1 MSIPKVAG
9 IETEYGI
16 LLAGAETPDPFYAS
30 HLLLN
35 AYGHVGKAAVPC
47 RSFHHFALDGE
58 ADADLHS
65 AHEIRV
71 EYSVPGDEGL
81 PADPVPTPE
90 LEPHIRLFVSRRHLA
105 SAQPALTS
113 SDTDLMLANG
123 ARYYIDHA
131 HPEYSTPECLSPRM
145 LVAADKAGERILA
158 ACQQWVN
165 RSGALFGEQRL
176 RVYKNNS
183 DYKHNS
189 YGCHENYLLSAQC
202 FLDLQYRRVHQV
214 FRYVL
219 PFLVTRLIVCG
230 SGKVGAENGT
240 GPAGFQLSQRA
251 DFFESL
257 LGLQT
262 TFNRPL
268 FNTRDEPHADGQRF
282 RRLHVIPGDANM
294 AEFSTYLK
302 IGTTQLLFQMIEDHF
317 IKDDLTL
324 SHPVQAIHT
333 VSRDFTFTQLLQL
346 EDGRQMTALD
356 IQECYLDLAYRYIE
370 ERGGTDE
377 QHHVLDAWDDVLSA
391 LPADWEQL
399 ATRLDW
405 AIKRRL
411 MERYLHTQGTDWGAV
426 AAWQAVIEE
435 PENEAARRLAQQAG
449 LPWDDYERQRDLYF
463 ALRRL
468 DLQYHDIRSDPEQGE
483 VGLFYHLQ
491 QRGAVKR
498 LVTDEEIGCL
508 TMLPPPE
515 TRAWLRGQCIDRF
528 AHLVTAADWSS
539 LSFQPAASSP
549 RRTKQEE
556 LQLFDPLMG
565 TEAAMSSAWPQLHH
579 PSAVI
584 THCLSSFGQMEDER
598 EQEIE

>member
-1 MSIPKVAG
+1 MSIPKVVG

-16 LLAGAETPDPFYAS
+16 LLTGTEASDPFYAS
-30 HLLLN
+30 HLLLS
-35 AYGHVGKAAVPC
+35 AYGQVGKAAVPC
-47 RSFHHFALDGE
+47 RSLHSLTQE
-58 ADADLHS
+58 ADADLHR
-65 AHEIRV
+65 ARAIRV
-71 EYSVPGDEGL
+71 EYSAPGRGDEGFS
-81 PADPVPTPE
+81 AE
-90 LEPHIRLFVSRRHLA
+90 AESEPHIRLVVSREHPA
-105 SAQPALTS
+105 SAQSALPY
-113 SDTDLMLANG
+113 DETDLMLANG

-158 ACQQWVN
+158 ACQHRVN
-165 RSGALFGEQRL
+165 TTGVLLPEQQL

-183 DYKHNS
+183 DYKNNS

-202 FLDLQYRRVHQV
+202 FLDLQYRKVHQV
-214 FRYVL
+214 FRYIL
-219 PFLVTRLIVCG
+219 PFLATRLLVCG
-230 SGKVGAENGT
+230 SGKVGAEHGT
-240 GPAGFQLSQRA
+240 DPAGFQLSQRA
-251 DFFESL
+251 DFFASL

-324 SHPVQAIHT
+324 SQPVQAIHT
-333 VSRDFTFTQLLQL
+333 ISRDFTFARLLHL
-346 EDGRQMTALD
+346 EDGRQMTALN
-356 IQECYLDLAYRYIE
+356 IQEYYLDLAYRYIE
-370 ERGGTDE
+370 ERGGSDE
-377 QHHVLDAWDDVLSA
+377 QRSVLEAWDEVLGA

-411 MERYLHTQGTDWGAV
+411 MERYLRTQGTHWGEV
-426 AAWQAVIEE
+426 AAWQAIIEE
-435 PENEAARRLAQQAG
+435 PENAAARRLAQQAQ

-468 DLQYHDIRSDPEQGE
+468 DLQYHDIRWDPEQGE

-498 LVTDEEIGCL
+498 VVTDDEIGRL
-508 TMLPPPE
+508 TVSPPPE

-528 AHLVTAADWSS
+528 ARLITAADWST
-539 LSFQPAASSP
+539 LSFQPGAFAP
-549 RRTKQEE
+549 RRAKQIA

-565 TEAAMSSAWPQLHH
+565 TEAAMGSIWPQLHH
-579 PSAVI
+579 PSAVVA
-584 THCLSSFGQMEDER
+584 HCLSAFGQPEEER
-598 EQEIE
+598 EQERE